1 MDVKDKFGT
10 RIKVLQAVSGKIIIP
25 VGNRVITLSREDA
38 ETFSLCEIDDF
49 DMDLYK
55 AAYNNNPTAGA
66 HPAKEKYEILLR
78 RNGQVS
84 RK

>member
-38 ETFSLCEIDDF
+38 ETFSLWEIDDF

-55 AAYNNNPTAGA
+55 AAYNNNP
-66 HPAKEKYEILLR
+66 PARSASGKGEI
-78 RNGQVS
+78 
-84 RK
+84 